1 MTDCIFCKIISGE
14 APAHKLYEDDHVVAF
29 LDIFPSVLGHT
40 LVVPKKHSE
49 NVLGLDSRE
58 AEAAVAAI
66 QKIAPGIVKA
76 VGAEGFNIG
85 CNTGKAA
92 GQIILHT
99 HFHILPRREGDG
111 KKMWGQMDPKPDL
124 SVLSG
129 TIRAELG

>member
-1 MTDCIFCKIISGE
+1 MDCIFCAIIVGE
-14 APAHKLYEDDHVVAF
+14 KPSHKLHEDDHVVAF

-49 NVLGLDSRE
+49 NVLGLDPAE
-58 AEAAVAAI
+58 AEAAIVAI
-66 QKIAPGIVKA
+66 QKLAPGIVKA

-92 GQIILHT
+92 GQMVMHT

-111 KKMWGQMDPKPDL
+111 KKLWGQMDPKPDL
-124 SVLSG
+124 VALAEQ
-129 TIRAELG
+129 IREML